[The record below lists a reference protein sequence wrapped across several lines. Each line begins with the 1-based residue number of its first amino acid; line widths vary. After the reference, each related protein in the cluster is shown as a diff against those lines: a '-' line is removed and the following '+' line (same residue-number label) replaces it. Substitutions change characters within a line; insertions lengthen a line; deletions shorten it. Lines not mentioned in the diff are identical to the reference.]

1 MKMDKIEV
9 MSILQPTHSYSY
21 SHSPN
26 TQNTCSPTNC
36 NINNDNN
43 MKIDKNEMMS
53 ILQSTHSHSH
63 SYPYSPN
70 THNTCSPINHNN
82 NNNNT
87 IQSLNTFSAHL
98 NDSYKQKTIDTDN
111 IYYHD
116 CKQFTLLPIIT
127 SSFNSMNELYPI
139 DDYTTL
145 QTMNTC
151 KCYTP
156 SSIKSTTY
164 NINHDFN
171 DSIIIQ
177 PIKHNT
183 LQFNQLT
190 TTTNNNDNPI
200 SYYTSLSPKLKSDHF
215 IEKRKVRI
223 MSMDENIDNEIE
235 KNSPS
240 EYLTT

>member
-1 MKMDKIEV
+1 
-9 MSILQPTHSYSY
+9 
-21 SHSPN
+21 
-26 TQNTCSPTNC
+26 
-36 NINNDNN
+36 
-43 MKIDKNEMMS
+43 
-53 ILQSTHSHSH
+53 
-63 SYPYSPN
+63 
-70 THNTCSPINHNN
+70 
-82 NNNNT
+82 
-87 IQSLNTFSAHL
+87 
-98 NDSYKQKTIDTDN
+98 
-111 IYYHD
+111 
-116 CKQFTLLPIIT
+116 
-127 SSFNSMNELYPI
+127 MNELYPI

-164 NINHDFN
+164 NVNHNFN

-190 TTTNNNDNPI
+190 TTTTTTNNNNNSNNNPI

-223 MSMDENIDNEIE
+223 MSMDENIDHEIE